1 MFVVLPVG
9 VDYHSKRM
17 PVVTFTLMGINTLI
31 HIASMVMY
39 YKNEEMYDW
48 WVNTFWLAPASAPW
62 YAYFTSMF
70 VHADIFH
77 LLGNMVFLF
86 LFGSCVEDM
95 VGRWRYLAF
104 YLVAGIVAAFGH
116 IALTPDHFD
125 SILPLG
131 GASGA
136 ISACMGAF
144 VLLVHKMR
152 VEFRYF
158 IFFFFRFWIGEF
170 TVPAWLMMTFWFGSD
185 VLGAVTD
192 DGSGGGVAFGAH
204 IGGFVMG
211 MLFTLAMKPLLKRE
225 EATEWQRE
233 NQIEEAIEE
242 AVGLIPPD
250 AIIHII
256 DNGVQ
261 AGPYT
266 LGELWQYVQTGQISR
281 ESLYWYEGLPDWK
294 PLNEVM

>member
-62 YAYFTSMF
+62 YAYFTTMF

-104 YLVAGIVAAFGH
+104 YLAAGVVAAFGH

-125 SILPLG
+125 SVLPLG

-158 IFFFFRFWIGEF
+158 ILFFFRFWMGEF

-192 DGSGGGVAFGAH
+192 DGSSGGVAFGAH

-211 MLFTLAMKPLLKRE
+211 MLFTLAMKPILRRE
-225 EATEWQRE
+225 EAREWEAE
-233 NQIEEAIEE
+233 NQPEATPEQSISP
-242 AVGLIPPD
+242 IPTD
-250 AIIHII
+250 ALIHII

-294 PLNEVM
+294 KLEDVF